1 MLMFQPAGA
10 RHIVSRKFAHGVND
24 VARDCL
30 VGKPLASCRLVPQ
43 AFGFSHVGTERPLQV
58 DNPAEG
64 IKVRSAGGG
73 GSPAAWWST
82 TRASL
87 SDKPAPNHVLLA
99 PEQRGQPVV
108 VLMIGKA
115 LLPPRWSAEPESRSA
130 GMLVATFSSISETD
144 LIR

>member
-64 IKVRSAGGG
+64 IKVRSAE
-73 GSPAAWWST
+73 AAAACTSQRAHSRGRRSEVLQRLCHRRPRRRRRTTTTVAST
-82 TRASL
+82 SAANPSE
-87 SDKPAPNHVLLA
+87 AIVA
-99 PEQRGQPVV
+99 VV
-108 VLMIGKA
+108 A
-115 LLPPRWSAEPESRSA
+115 ARE
-130 GMLVATFSSISETD
+130 
-144 LIR
+144 